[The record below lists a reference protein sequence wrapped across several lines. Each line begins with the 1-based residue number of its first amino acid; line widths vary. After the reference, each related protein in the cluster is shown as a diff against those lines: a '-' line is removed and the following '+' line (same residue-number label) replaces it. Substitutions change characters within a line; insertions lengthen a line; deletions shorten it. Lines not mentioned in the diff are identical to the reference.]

1 MVAAGAGGAA
11 SGAALSTI
19 TPLFI
24 VWLQFAQPLVTTPLA
39 LTTLPPQ
46 LLHPLETGAGEPQP
60 QEDSTGALHPHDATG
75 AGALHPHDATGAG
88 ALHPQDDS
96 TGAGA
101 LQPQDGA
108 GAGALQVGA
117 GAQHEGAGEQLDAL
131 PHRPARSLANKPA
144 CASEAEATTT
154 EQTTRL
160 ATKNRLIGTS
170 QEKQFSLTR
179 NAGHNRLVLLS
190 LNSHRRTS

>member
-60 QEDSTGALHPHDATG
+60 QEDST
-75 AGALHPHDATGAG
+75 GALHPHDATGAG